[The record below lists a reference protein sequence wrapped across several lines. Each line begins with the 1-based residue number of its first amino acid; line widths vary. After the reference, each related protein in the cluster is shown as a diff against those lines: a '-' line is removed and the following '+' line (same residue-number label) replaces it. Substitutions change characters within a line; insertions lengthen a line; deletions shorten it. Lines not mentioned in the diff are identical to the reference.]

1 LNVVCKRG
9 GRNGQEL
16 PSKIGHLKEFI
27 EESTML
33 SAPLTRP
40 LPQWFWSQRNV
51 ARESAMEKITCPLC
65 GSDRL
70 IKLQMKRVSRTGK
83 VLTVYCCPS
92 DAHMFLPEIE
102 LKDLIAESR
111 GTKARRSKNGR

>member
-1 LNVVCKRG
+1 
-9 GRNGQEL
+9 
-16 PSKIGHLKEFI
+16 
-27 EESTML
+27 ML

-40 LPQWFWSQRNV
+40 LPQWFLLQRHV

-70 IKLQMKRVSRTGK
+70 IKLPMKRVTRTGE
-83 VLTVYCCPS
+83 VPTVYCCAS

-102 LKDLIAESR
+102 PKDLTADSS
-111 GTKARRSKNGR
+111 GATARRSGKRRAR